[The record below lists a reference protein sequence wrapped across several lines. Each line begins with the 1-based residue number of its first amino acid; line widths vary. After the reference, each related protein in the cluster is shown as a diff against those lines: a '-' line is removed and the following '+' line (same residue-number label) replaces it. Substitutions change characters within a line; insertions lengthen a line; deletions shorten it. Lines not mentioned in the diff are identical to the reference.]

1 MTKLSRY
8 GGSTQHITFNTT
20 GVDKVITN
28 VIYTTTNALGVQE
41 KPFEGPDIIHDL
53 GVSDI
58 LVFVTGFIGAANTT
72 DITTLR
78 NWVLEDKTFTG
89 YTYGRFGIEMDL
101 DVFNKNT
108 ITDANIG
115 PNSTRGYIL
124 YDAQFTEEADPH
136 RLGFTLKYRFSG
148 TAW

>member
-1 MTKLSRY
+1 MTNNLTRH
-8 GGSTQHITFNTT
+8 GSSTETLNFNSSASS
-20 GVDKVITN
+20 VITN

-58 LVFVTGFIGAANTT
+58 LVFVTGYMLTTNTS

-78 NWVLEDKTFTG
+78 NWVLESKVHTS
-89 YTYGRFGIEMDL
+89 YPYGRFGVNMDI
-101 DVFNKNT
+101 DVFNKAPSPT
-108 ITDANIG
+108 Q
-115 PNSTRGYIL
+115 GYML

-136 RLGFTLKYRFSG
+136 RVGFTLKYRFSG

>member
-1 MTKLSRY
+1 MTNNLTRY
-8 GGSTQHITFNTT
+8 GGSTETINFNGN

-58 LVFVTGFIGAANTT
+58 LVFVTGFIGATNTS

-78 NWVLEDKTFTG
+78 NWVLESKVHTS
-89 YTYGRFGIEMDL
+89 YPYGRFGVAMDI
-101 DVFNKNT
+101 DIFNKT
-108 ITDANIG
+108 PT
-115 PNSTRGYIL
+115 STKGYML

-136 RLGFTLKYRFSG
+136 RVGFTLKYRFSG

>member
-1 MTKLSRY
+1 MTNNLTRH
-8 GGSTQHITFNTT
+8 GSASSNTAVETINFNASA
-20 GVDKVITN
+20 DSVITN

-58 LVFVTGFIGAANTT
+58 LVFVTGYMLTTNTSN
-72 DITTLR
+72 ITTLR
-78 NWVLEDKTFTG
+78 NWVLESKVHTS
-89 YTYGRFGIEMDL
+89 YPYGRFGVAMDI
-101 DVFNKNT
+101 DIFNKVPT
-108 ITDANIG
+108 
-115 PNSTRGYIL
+115 STKGYML

-136 RLGFTLKYRFSG
+136 RVGFTLKYRFSG

>member
-1 MTKLSRY
+1 MTNNLTRH
-8 GGSTQHITFNTT
+8 GSSTETINFNAS

-28 VIYTTTNALGVQE
+28 VVYTTTNALGVQE

-58 LVFVTGFIGAANTT
+58 LVFVTGFIITTNTS

-78 NWVLEDKTFTG
+78 NWVLESKVHTS
-89 YTYGRFGIEMDL
+89 YPYGRFGINMDI
-101 DVFNKNT
+101 DVFNKT
-108 ITDANIG
+108 PT
-115 PNSTRGYIL
+115 STKGYML

-136 RLGFTLKYRFSG
+136 RVGFTLKYRFSG

>member
-1 MTKLSRY
+1 MTNNLTRH
-8 GGSTQHITFNTT
+8 GSSTETINFNASA
-20 GVDKVITN
+20 DSVITN

-58 LVFVTGFIGAANTT
+58 LVFVTGYMLTTNTSN
-72 DITTLR
+72 ITTLR
-78 NWVLEDKTFTG
+78 NWVLESKVHTA
-89 YTYGRFGIEMDL
+89 YPYGRFGVNMDI
-101 DVFNKNT
+101 DIFNKT
-108 ITDANIG
+108 
-115 PNSTRGYIL
+115 PNADKGYML

-136 RLGFTLKYRFSG
+136 RVGFTLKYRFSG

>member
-1 MTKLSRY
+1 MTNNLTRH
-8 GGSTQHITFNTT
+8 GSSTETLNFNSSASS
-20 GVDKVITN
+20 VITN

-58 LVFVTGFIGAANTT
+58 LVFVTGYMLTTNTSN
-72 DITTLR
+72 ITTLR
-78 NWVLEDKTFTG
+78 NWVLESKVHTS
-89 YTYGRFGIEMDL
+89 YPYGRFGVAMDI
-101 DVFNKNT
+101 DIFNKVPT
-108 ITDANIG
+108 
-115 PNSTRGYIL
+115 STKGYML

-136 RLGFTLKYRFSG
+136 RVGFTLKYRFSG

>member
-1 MTKLSRY
+1 MTNNLTRY
-8 GGSTQHITFNTT
+8 GGSTETINFNAN
-20 GVDKVITN
+20 GIDKVITN

-58 LVFVTGFIGAANTT
+58 LVFVTGFIGAANTS

-78 NWVLEDKTFTG
+78 NWVLEDKTHTS
-89 YTYGRFGIEMDL
+89 YPYGRFGIEMDL
-101 DVFNKNT
+101 DVFNKKPAT
-108 ITDANIG
+108 ATKG
-115 PNSTRGYIL
+115 FIL

>member
-1 MTKLSRY
+1 MTNNLTRY
-8 GGSTQHITFNTT
+8 GGSTETINFNAN
-20 GVDKVITN
+20 GIDKVITN

-58 LVFVTGFIGAANTT
+58 LVFVTGFIGATNTS

-78 NWVLEDKTFTG
+78 NWVLEDKTHAS
-89 YTYGRFGIEMDL
+89 YPYGRFGIEMDL
-101 DVFNKNT
+101 DVFNKNS
-108 ITDANIG
+108 ASAG
-115 PNSTRGYIL
+115 PNATRGYIL

-148 TAW
+148 TSW

>member
-1 MTKLSRY
+1 MTNNLTRH
-8 GGSTQHITFNTT
+8 GSSTETLNFNSSASS
-20 GVDKVITN
+20 VITN

-58 LVFVTGFIGAANTT
+58 LVFVTGYMLTTNTS

-78 NWVLEDKTFTG
+78 NWVLESKVHTS
-89 YTYGRFGIEMDL
+89 YPYGRIGVNMDI
-101 DVFNKNT
+101 DVFNKT
-108 ITDANIG
+108 PT
-115 PNSTRGYIL
+115 STKGYML

-136 RLGFTLKYRFSG
+136 RVGFTLKYRFSG